1 MQFPSFIKTGICAI
15 LVLAATVL
23 SSGTYPA
30 SAAQTGIV
38 KVTDTASVQKLD
50 ELFSRLKRADT
61 GATAYEIEGQ
71 IWQTWLQ
78 SGASEIDA
86 LMNEARGAMS
96 VRRFGVALEALDKIV
111 KLAPDYAEGWNKR
124 ATVYWLV
131 NRREDSLADIEK
143 VLSLEPRHF
152 GAISGIA
159 LIRLEQGEKEAA
171 LAAVHRALAIH
182 PFLRGADDLISRA
195 GGKDSGDPI

>member
-1 MQFPSFIKTGICAI
+1 MHFPSSFKTGLQAI
-15 LVLAATVL
+15 SVLAAAVL
-23 SSGTYPA
+23 FSGMPAVSASQPEVLKVADAA
-30 SAAQTGIV
+30 SA
-38 KVTDTASVQKLD
+38 QKLD
-50 ELFSRLKRADT
+50 DLFSRLKRA
-61 GATAYEIEGQ
+61 GSKATAFEIEGQ

-96 VRRFGVALEALDKIV
+96 VRRFGVALEALDKIIE
-111 KLAPDYAEGWNKR
+111 LAPDYAEGWNKR

-171 LAAVHRALAIH
+171 LAAVRRALEIH
-182 PFLRGADDLISRA
+182 PYLRGADDLIRRA
-195 GGKDSGDPI
+195 GGKDAGDPI